1 MISYFCV
8 LESYIG
14 KKQTISLL
22 CKLTVRV
29 FIFLAVEQ
37 EILTSKQNVL
47 TYSFVWFTDRL
58 FYLLH

>member
-47 TYSFVWFTDRL
+47 TYSFV
-58 FYLLH
+58 